1 VPTKWIIAGG
11 LATGLGVLWEPP
23 SRQEEL
29 AIYVVPQVR
38 SYSQTHTHTHSH
50 TRAHTRTHTHTH
62 THSHTLTHSH
72 CLQALTIVWNI
83 ARRRGLV
90 PAVPAWEVIMF
101 SLAMGVTMHHF
112 ERYQH
117 SHCLVLCCVVL
128 RQQVHSRSLTSTIAW
143 FQGRD
148 NSMCLL
154 EQWLK
159 VDSCDANILCDLRFY
174 TARHIGMARWPCV
187 CQLARFVLR
196 ISDLFIAI
204 TSVLPVSRSLSL
216 FFAQVKDRPQAIRS
230 HPSLACH
237 RGVACKIQHEKATSA
252 RR

>member
-1 VPTKWIIAGG
+1 MGTAKRTMRDIFNSGMMLSTYIFMMKAAFCACRRTQDYRLGGHVPTKWIIAGG

-38 SYSQTHTHTHSH
+38 SYSQTQTHTLTHA
-50 TRAHTRTHTHTH
+50 RARARTHTHTH
-62 THSHTLTHSH
+62 TFTHTLTHSH

-154 EQWLK
+154 EQSWNK
-159 VDSCDANILCDLRFY
+159 VCKLMAATRTFCVICGFIQRGTLEWRGGLVFANSH
-174 TARHIGMARWPCV
+174 A
-187 CQLARFVLR
+187 
-196 ISDLFIAI
+196 LFCTFLIF
-204 TSVLPVSRSLSL
+204 SS
-216 FFAQVKDRPQAIRS
+216 Q
-230 HPSLACH
+230 
-237 RGVACKIQHEKATSA
+237 
-252 RR
+252 

>member
-1 VPTKWIIAGG
+1 M
-11 LATGLGVLWEPP
+11 
-23 SRQEEL
+23 S
-29 AIYVVPQVR
+29 
-38 SYSQTHTHTHSH
+38 THSRLPPWRARAYEMDYRRG
-50 TRAHTRTHTHTH
+50 TRDGAGCSVGAPVTTGGARDLRCAAGAFILTDTHTHTH
-62 THSHTLTHSH
+62 TRARARAHTHTHTFTHTLTHSH

-154 EQWLK
+154 EQSWNK
-159 VDSCDANILCDLRFY
+159 VCKLMAATRTFCVICGFIQRGTLEWRGGLVFANSH
-174 TARHIGMARWPCV
+174 A
-187 CQLARFVLR
+187 
-196 ISDLFIAI
+196 LFCTFLIF
-204 TSVLPVSRSLSL
+204 SS
-216 FFAQVKDRPQAIRS
+216 Q
-230 HPSLACH
+230 
-237 RGVACKIQHEKATSA
+237 
-252 RR
+252 